1 MNKRPNALPDAQAG
15 VHTISVVAE
24 RTGLS
29 RDVLRVWERRYQA
42 VEPIRTAGGQRLYS
56 DQQLERFQLLA
67 KATRNGRS
75 ISSIA
80 GLSTAALSKIVL
92 DDESARPSAPTV
104 LDKPAST
111 RDLSVPAEVAE
122 LALTHALA
130 LDATSLDRELRRAV
144 GHYGLPAFLETIV
157 PTLMRRIGDEWAAE
171 RLAIPHEHLASAVVL
186 TILLEAIRAVPETP
200 GAPRLLVATPVGE
213 QHVVGAALIAAAA
226 ALDGWSVL
234 FLGANVP
241 AVDLVLAAHG
251 VQALAL
257 SLVHPHDA
265 SHALRD
271 VLAVR
276 AALPTDVP
284 IVAGGAAA
292 LRLHEA
298 LDRPGITVCQNIAE
312 ARTALARLRLARIS
326 RGNSLPRIK

>member
-1 MNKRPNALPDAQAG
+1 MNKRPNAPPNSDEG
-15 VHTISVVAE
+15 VHTISVVAA

-42 VEPIRTAGGQRLYS
+42 VEPLRSAGGQRLYS

-75 ISSIA
+75 IGSIA
-80 GLSTAALSKIVL
+80 GLSTTALSKIVE
-92 DDESARPSAPTV
+92 DDESARPSAPNLSEIAGTTRETV
-104 LDKPAST
+104 VA
-111 RDLSVPAEVAE
+111 AEIAE

-144 GHYGLPAFLETIV
+144 GTHGLPMFLEATV

-186 TILLEAIRAVPETP
+186 TILLEAVRSIPETP
-200 GAPRLLVATPVGE
+200 GAPRLLVATPASE

-265 SHALRD
+265 SHAVRD

-292 LRLHEA
+292 LRLRDA
-298 LDRPGITVCQNIAE
+298 LGRPGITVCHNIAD
-312 ARTALARLRLARIS
+312 ARTALARIRLARIA
-326 RGNSLPRIK
+326 RGDSMQRTK

>member
-1 MNKRPNALPDAQAG
+1 MNKRSNAPQNSEEG
-15 VHTISVVAE
+15 VHTISVVSE

-42 VEPIRTAGGQRLYS
+42 VEPLRTAGGQRLYS

-75 ISSIA
+75 IGSIA
-80 GLSTAALSKIVL
+80 GLSTAALSKIVE
-92 DDESARPSAPTV
+92 DDESARPSAPKV
-104 LDKPAST
+104 SEI
-111 RDLSVPAEVAE
+111 AEGDRENGVAAEIAE

-144 GHYGLPAFLETIV
+144 GNYGLPMFLEATV
-157 PTLMRRIGDEWAAE
+157 PALMRRIGDEWAAE

-186 TILLEAIRAVPETP
+186 TILLEAIRSVPEIP
-200 GAPRLLVATPVGE
+200 GAPRLLVATPAGE
-213 QHVVGAALIAAAA
+213 EHVVGAALIAAAA

-257 SLVHPHDA
+257 SLVHPHD
-265 SHALRD
+265 
-271 VLAVR
+271 
-276 AALPTDVP
+276 
-284 IVAGGAAA
+284 
-292 LRLHEA
+292 
-298 LDRPGITVCQNIAE
+298 
-312 ARTALARLRLARIS
+312 
-326 RGNSLPRIK
+326 